1 MPRFFFHIIG
11 NEDPVRDLEGSC
23 LADIEMARDEAK
35 TAIREL
41 VADAVRAS
49 RALQLFRH
57 IQIADEDGLILA
69 EVQFVDAVNLT
80 G

>member
-1 MPRFFFHIIG
+1 
-11 NEDPVRDLEGSC
+11 
-23 LADIEMARDEAK
+23 MARDEAK